1 MRKCF
6 IFLRRGLTVALI
18 FSYIGAKSQSSG
30 YDDFSTEA
38 LKAKKQYTWNFNP
51 IDYDPSILDA
61 CVIDV
66 INLARM
72 QYNFADG
79 LDANAILT
87 EAAKI
92 QSAFMAKKEERTQN
106 NVVNKYQTPE
116 LRGMNSGATKR
127 VREIITRAKATQGI
141 EEYTYL
147 DIATEIVASILKNKK
162 VVNTLLDKQ
171 FTFVGVGC
179 NVDFYNK
186 YCYVSIVFGND
197 LSFNKSDINF
207 KKTVY
212 TRKAYGIKPFDE
224 KICRK
229 CEVRNI
235 ELLQQNLEIKGTDV
249 YFSHPNIKAVK
260 RIIGKDKDG
269 FAIDFVQH
277 SQLPCNG
284 ANDFNYNYFNRGA
297 MPKYITFQK
306 MLKKNEI
313 KEKKNKG
320 IRVYLGTAPNHVSA
334 PFDVNLIIIKN
345 KTFCKT
351 IIKTNVQK
359 PSINYEAKTS
369 LIPDLNGIQ
378 TTINYI
384 PQPEQTVLEFRVPFE
399 RNKSVYEPSDIKPF
413 IDALKEPRFMI
424 DSIYIM
430 AFTSIEGSDRS
441 NLDLQKKRSES
452 IISAMSQLQNVV
464 NIPYVIDLSDGWDL
478 FVKDV
483 AGNSQYSHL
492 AKRSKEEVKNTL
504 NSQGKIKKDLEP
516 MLAKHRHAYIR
527 INATYDVSE
536 EYEQEF
542 VTNKFNKT
550 LAAGNLPLA
559 FAIQKY
565 MIKKV
570 EEGAYVKPFIEALE
584 IPNNVK
590 MLPFLTNKYYMLS
603 FFEGGLSSENIEKVI
618 ALTKLDN
625 KNIICEF
632 NALACSIEEMEITSS
647 SQINTLQTKVDRLY
661 NMPIGKTYPK
671 KVNAINIALQYKIID
686 FINES
691 ENPDEKLM
699 EAAYEKIKEIAL
711 PTITNWQQAYE
722 VASSFIEYGDFEFAR
737 RTLDPYIENPNVHED
752 FIFTYLN
759 LYSLDEKSYISKKFE
774 TACALAVKKNKARF
788 CQEIKNYSYLIRENL
803 GAKNTICGGCK

>member
-1 MRKCF
+1 MKKLF
-6 IFLRRGLTVALI
+6 IFLRSGVTVALI
-18 FSYIGAKSQSSG
+18 FAYTGAKSQSNS
-30 YDDFSTEA
+30 YDDFNTES
-38 LKAKKQYTWNFNP
+38 LKSNKQYLWNFNP
-51 IDYDPSILDA
+51 IDFDPSIIDA

-66 INLARM
+66 INLARK
-72 QYNFADG
+72 QYNFA
-79 LDANAILT
+79 NALISNDILK

-92 QSAFMAKKEERTQN
+92 QSAFMAKKEERTQS

-116 LRGMNSGATKR
+116 LRGMNTGATKR

-147 DIATEIVASILKNKK
+147 DISTEIVASILKNKK

-171 FTFVGVGC
+171 YTFVGVGC

-186 YCYVSIVFGND
+186 YCYVSIVLGND
-197 LSFNKSDINF
+197 LSFNKADITF
-207 KKTVY
+207 KNTVY
-212 TRKAYGIKPFDE
+212 TRKAYGIKPYDE
-224 KICRK
+224 KTCRK
-229 CEVRNI
+229 CEMRNI

-249 YFSHPNIKAVK
+249 YFAHPNLKAVK

-284 ANDFNYNYFNRGA
+284 ANDFNYNYYNRGA
-297 MPKYITFQK
+297 MPNYMTFQK

-313 KEKKNKG
+313 KDKKNKG

-334 PFDVNLIIIKN
+334 PFDVNLIIIKD

-351 IIKTNVQK
+351 VIKTNVQK
-359 PSINYEAKTS
+359 PSISYEAKTS

-384 PQPEQTVLEFRVPFE
+384 PQPEQTILEFRVPFE

-413 IDALKEPRFMI
+413 IDALKEPRFII

-452 IISAMSQLQNVV
+452 IVSAMKQMQNIA
-464 NIPYVIDLSDGWDL
+464 NIPYGIDLNDGWDL
-478 FVKDV
+478 FVKDI
-483 AGNSQYSHL
+483 ASSSQYNYL
-492 AKRSKEEVKNTL
+492 AKKSKEEVKNTL
-504 NSQGKIKKDLEP
+504 NSQGKIKRDLEP

-570 EEGAYVKPFIEALE
+570 EDGKYVKSFVEALE

-603 FFEGGLSSENIEKVI
+603 FFSGELSPENIEKVI
-618 ALTKLDN
+618 ALPKLDN
-625 KNIICEF
+625 KNTICEF
-632 NALACSIEEMEITSS
+632 NALASSIEGVEITTI
-647 SQINTLQTKVDRLY
+647 SQISNLQNKVDRLY
-661 NMPIGKTYPK
+661 NTPIGKTYPK

-699 EAAYEKIKEIAL
+699 ETAYEKIKEIAL
-711 PTITNWQQAYE
+711 PTITDWQQAYE

-737 RTLDPYIENPNVHED
+737 RTLDPYIENPNINED

-774 TACALAVKKNKARF
+774 IACALAAKKNKVRF

-803 GAKNTICGGCK
+803 GAKNTICSECK

>member
-1 MRKCF
+1 MRKFF
-6 IFLRRGLTVALI
+6 IFLQKGVTVALI
-18 FSYIGAKSQSSG
+18 FSYAGAKSQSND
-30 YDDFSTEA
+30 YDNFSTES
-38 LKAKKQYTWNFNP
+38 LKSNKQYTWNFNP
-51 IDYDPSILDA
+51 IDFDPSIVEA

-72 QYNFADG
+72 QYNFADA
-79 LDANAILT
+79 LVSNEILG

-116 LRGMNSGATKR
+116 LRGMNTGATKR
-127 VREIITRAKATQGI
+127 VREIVTRAKATQGI
-141 EEYTYL
+141 EEYSYL
-147 DIATEIVASILKNKK
+147 DISTEIVASILRNKK

-171 FTFVGVGC
+171 FIFVGIGC

-212 TRKAYGIKPFDE
+212 TRKAYGIKPYDE

-229 CEVRNI
+229 CEIRNI

-249 YFSHPNIKAVK
+249 YFSHPNLKAVK
-260 RIIGKDKDG
+260 RIIGKDNDG
-269 FAIDFVQH
+269 LAIDFVSH

-297 MPKYITFQK
+297 MPKYMTFK
-306 MLKKNEI
+306 TMLKKNEI
-313 KEKKNKG
+313 KDKKDKG
-320 IRVYLGTAPNHVSA
+320 IRVYLGTAPNIVST
-334 PFDVNLIIIKN
+334 PFDVNLILIKD

-359 PSINYEAKTS
+359 PSISYGAKTS
-369 LIPDLNGIQ
+369 LVPDLNGIQ

-413 IDALKEPRFMI
+413 IDALKEPRFTI

-441 NLDLQKKRSES
+441 NLELQRKRSES
-452 IISAMSQLQNVV
+452 IVSAMKQMQNVA
-464 NIPYVIDLSDGWDL
+464 NIPYSIDLNDGWDL
-478 FVKDV
+478 FLRDI
-483 AGNSQYSHL
+483 AASSQYNYL
-492 AKRSKEEVKNTL
+492 AKQSKESVKSTL

-527 INATYDVSE
+527 MKATYDVSE

-570 EEGAYVKPFIEALE
+570 EDGEYVKSFIEALE

-603 FFEGGLSSENIEKVI
+603 FFDGGLSHENVEKVI
-618 ALTKLDN
+618 ALPKLDS
-625 KNIICEF
+625 KNTICEF
-632 NALACSIEEMEITSS
+632 NALACSVESVEITTA
-647 SQINTLQTKVDRLY
+647 SQIANLQNKVDRLY
-661 NMPIGKTYPK
+661 NTAIGKTYPK
-671 KVNAINIALQYKIID
+671 KVDAINIALQYKIID

-691 ENPDEKLM
+691 ENPDEKLL
-699 EAAYEKIKEIAL
+699 ETTYEKIKEIAL
-711 PTITNWQQAYE
+711 PTIANWQQAYE
-722 VASSFIEYGDFEFAR
+722 VASSFIQYGDFEFAR
-737 RTLDPYIENPNVHED
+737 RTLDPYIENPNVSED

-774 TACALAVKKNKARF
+774 TACALAAKKNKARF

-803 GAKNTICGGCK
+803 GAKNTICSECK